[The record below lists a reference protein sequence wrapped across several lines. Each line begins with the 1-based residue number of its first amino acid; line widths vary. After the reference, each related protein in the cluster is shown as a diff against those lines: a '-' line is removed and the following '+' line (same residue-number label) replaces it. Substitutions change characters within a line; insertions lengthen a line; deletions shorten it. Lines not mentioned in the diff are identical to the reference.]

1 MRDVKVTCPRYC
13 CRRKDFLEVSHAI
26 FHTYFF
32 STQTNA
38 NCEATTN
45 SGSSGQ
51 MNIDPCAWTSEGYR
65 TPFLAQVIIKHAKAG
80 VLDDKVYVYSCVD
93 GIGLLFN
100 SILEVVV
107 QPLMVKIIYP

>member
-1 MRDVKVTCPRYC
+1 LGITSSVVT
-13 CRRKDFLEVSHAI
+13 I
-26 FHTYFF
+26 N

-45 SGSSGQ
+45 RGSSGQ

-65 TPFLAQVIIKHAKAG
+65 TPFLAQAIIKHAKAG

-100 SILEVVV
+100 SILEVVGATFDGENHISLNDLDDF
-107 QPLMVKIIYP
+107 QKVKCIT